1 MTKRPP
7 RVILAKPGLDGH
19 DKGVCLVAMSMRD
32 AGFDV
37 HYLGLRQSIDS
48 IAAAAKERD
57 ADFIGLSV
65 LSGTH
70 LRVADRMLQKLRE
83 EKLRCRFFIGGVI
96 PKADVLRL
104 LELGVDNVF
113 PVGTTFAAMNQ
124 WILEHC
130 EE

>member
-1 MTKRPP
+1 M
-7 RVILAKPGLDGH
+7 
-19 DKGVCLVAMSMRD
+19 
-32 AGFDV
+32 
-37 HYLGLRQSIDS
+37 
-48 IAAAAKERD
+48 
-57 ADFIGLSV
+57 
-65 LSGTH
+65 
-70 LRVADRMLQKLRE
+70 RE